1 MNTRK
6 VFFGLLAV
14 AFLAMAAV
22 STTGIDKDTFGDKVS
37 IDKKKLT
44 DGKM

>member
-22 STTGIDKDTFGDKVS
+22 STTVISDDNAQDTPSIERKGI
-37 IDKKKLT
+37 KKL
-44 DGKM
+44 